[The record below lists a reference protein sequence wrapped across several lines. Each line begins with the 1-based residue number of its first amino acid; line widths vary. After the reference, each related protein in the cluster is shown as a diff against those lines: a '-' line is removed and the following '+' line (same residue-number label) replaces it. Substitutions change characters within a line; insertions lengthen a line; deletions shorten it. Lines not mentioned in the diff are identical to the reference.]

1 MDGSE
6 PGETVAAAVVSG
18 APMDLEAR
26 TVRYKANICLAL
38 LYKLVLIT
46 PSGFINQP
54 SPQHNQVLGMD
65 YRGSWTGIP

>member
-26 TVRYKANICLAL
+26 TVRYETNK
-38 LYKLVLIT
+38 YLVFLND
-46 PSGFINQP
+46 SC
-54 SPQHNQVLGMD
+54 
-65 YRGSWTGIP
+65 